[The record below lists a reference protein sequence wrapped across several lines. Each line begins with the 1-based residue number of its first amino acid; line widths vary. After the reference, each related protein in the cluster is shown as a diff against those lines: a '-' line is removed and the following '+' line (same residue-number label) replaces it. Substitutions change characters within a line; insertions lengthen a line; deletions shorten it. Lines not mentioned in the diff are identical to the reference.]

1 MVTVAA
7 PRIDERLRRFI
18 AGTPATV
25 TPAELTR
32 EVGELA
38 WRLGVPRPSY
48 EQVRRLVRGP
58 VRPLLVLFVPTAD
71 ERGQRGMGKA
81 PSTLARLRR
90 RIRAFL
96 NAARNRLLRARPRRA
111 AAPRDGWRGRR

>member
-32 EVGELA
+32 EVGDLA

-58 VRPLLVLFVPTAD
+58 VQPLLVLFLPAAD
-71 ERGQRGMGKA
+71 ELRQRGAGR
-81 PSTLARLRR
+81 ARRRLGRFRR
-90 RIRAFL
+90 RIRAL
-96 NAARNRLLRARPRRA
+96 LAAARNRLLRARPRRA
-111 AAPRDGWRGRR
+111 AAPPGEWRVRR